1 MDKEILFLISV
12 HTLYSFPICLLACWD
27 SFLWD
32 VRSLMDYVGKS
43 SLEKPQ
49 ASLMLSET

>member
-1 MDKEILFLISV
+1 MDKEILFLTSV
-12 HTLYSFPICLLACWD
+12 HTLHSVPICLLACWD

-32 VRSLMDYVGKS
+32 VRSLMDYMGES

-49 ASLMLSET
+49 ASLMLSES